1 KLQGHG
7 LWESIG
13 KPKYVVAPMVDQSEL
28 AWRIL
33 SRVHGA
39 NLCYTPMFHAASFAT
54 QPKSRQEAFDL
65 SPDSI
70 EGVAPYDRPLVVQFC
85 ANDKEHF
92 LNAAKHVTDRCDAVD
107 LNLGCPQGIAKRGHY
122 GAFLMEEW
130 NLIRSLISHLH
141 ENLTIPI
148 IAKIRVFPSVA
159 KTLHYASHVYS
170 SGAQLVTVHGR
181 TREAKGPQTGLASW
195 DKIRR
200 VVDLLSPKVPVLAN
214 GGIPSSEE
222 IEPCL
227 EETGAYGV
235 MSAEG
240 NLYNPML
247 F

>member
-1 KLQGHG
+1 MATAAVATTPTSAAETSTPPPADPSTVEYERPPTLDELEPQPRGYEGKLQGHE
-7 LWESIG
+7 LWEAIG

-28 AWRIL
+28 VRTRVYVPNGAETAFADSSHTQAWRIL

-130 NLIRSLISHLH
+130 NLIRSLSAFGRPKRTLLH
-141 ENLTIPI
+141 
-148 IAKIRVFPSVA
+148 
-159 KTLHYASHVYS
+159 
-170 SGAQLVTVHGR
+170 VH
-181 TREAKGPQTGLASW
+181 
-195 DKIRR
+195 
-200 VVDLLSPKVPVLAN
+200 
-214 GGIPSSEE
+214 
-222 IEPCL
+222 
-227 EETGAYGV
+227 
-235 MSAEG
+235 
-240 NLYNPML
+240 
-247 F
+247 